1 MSGSYDQRAAARKDA
16 DLMVTDLM
24 NISGMLEEV
33 ATVWRRAEIFGQKRP
48 SSSPGSL
55 QAAARSLAETLHVLP
70 DADPRQHPALAF
82 SAVTQLAAFENNAAF
97 AAAVTESHLCDVG
110 MWAAIQ
116 SSLDQVGKQLWG
128 LISHLVK
135 ITETPLTEDAA
146 SGVLSR
152 K

>member
-1 MSGSYDQRAAARKDA
+1 MSGRYDQRAAARKDA

-33 ATVWRRAEIFGQKRP
+33 ATVWRRAEIFGQKRL
-48 SSSPGSL
+48 SCSPGSL
-55 QAAARSLAETLHVLP
+55 QAAARSLADTLHALP
-70 DADPRQHPALAF
+70 GADPRHPALAF
-82 SAVTQLAAFENNAAF
+82 SAVTQLTALENNAAL
-97 AAAVTESHLCDVG
+97 AAAVTESHLRDAG

-116 SSLDQVGKQLWG
+116 NSLDQVAKQLWG

-135 ITETPLTEDAA
+135 ITETPLAEDAA
-146 SGVLSR
+146 SGVPSQ

>member
-1 MSGSYDQRAAARKDA
+1 MSGSYDQRAAVRKDA

-33 ATVWRRAEIFGQKRP
+33 ATVRRRAEIFAQKRP
-48 SSSPGSL
+48 SSSPSSL
-55 QAAARSLAETLHVLP
+55 QAAAASLADTLHALP

-82 SAVTQLAAFENNAAF
+82 SAVTQLAALENNAAL